1 MKKII
6 DKKITEQNFMNPII
20 KTDILSIISETRKV
34 IEHNEIAELKEISNH
49 TIHNASIFQDKD
61 SITIAIIVYS
71 LYKILSS
78 NSSSVGIILKKLYE
92 IENALAKEDYEK
104 YHSLLKNM
112 LNFLSKKSKEFKKN
126 ITEVIRQAQIKKG
139 SKLYDHGISISKA
152 ADLLGISVWE
162 LMNYIGK
169 TEINNTFN
177 YGVPVNKRISYAKK
191 IFK

>member
-1 MKKII
+1 MKNLI
-6 DKKITEQNFMNPII
+6 DEKSINQNFMNPII
-20 KTDILSIISETRKV
+20 KTDILSILSETRKV

-112 LNFLSKKSKEFKKN
+112 LNFLYYKVALKQN
-126 ITEVIRQAQIKKG
+126 
-139 SKLYDHGISISKA
+139 
-152 ADLLGISVWE
+152 
-162 LMNYIGK
+162 
-169 TEINNTFN
+169 
-177 YGVPVNKRISYAKK
+177 
-191 IFK
+191 

>member
-1 MKKII
+1 MKNLI
-6 DKKITEQNFMNPII
+6 DEKSINQNFMNPII
-20 KTDILSIISETRKV
+20 KTDILSILSETRKV

-92 IENALAKEDYEK
+92 LENALAKEDYEK

-139 SKLYDHGISISKA
+139 SKLYDHGLSVSKA

-177 YGVPVNKRISYAKK
+177 YGVPVSKRISYAKK
-191 IFK
+191 IFD